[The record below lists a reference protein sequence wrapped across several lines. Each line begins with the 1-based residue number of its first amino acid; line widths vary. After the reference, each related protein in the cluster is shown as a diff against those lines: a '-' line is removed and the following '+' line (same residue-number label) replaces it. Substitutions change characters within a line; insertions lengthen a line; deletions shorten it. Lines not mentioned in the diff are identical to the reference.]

1 MGELP
6 PTRHAPAAIFA
17 CDDGRS
23 YVISDVV
30 AAAHFRGELHEPWHR
45 LLVGIAAEEQAAERE
60 LEPDDEVMQTLSDE
74 FRSDRDLITAEET
87 EQWLEQRGL
96 TLGDFSDFFVRK
108 FWGDELGSKVEPEAI
123 KYDAAPDEQREVMTA
138 ELLLSG
144 EFDRMATEL
153 SWRVAARRAAEGAK
167 ADPKVIA
174 SERKNFLERAGI
186 VENALADWLEGL
198 RRDAAWF
205 EEMLELAVAYRQA
218 RATRVTD
225 ALCRAE
231 LAAAR
236 MQLMRVDLETI
247 ELESRDAASEALLC
261 VRNDGLSLEEV
272 ATEGGYPI
280 RRETILLEDLPVDVH
295 ERILCAAPGEVLDP
309 LPRGDGFQVC
319 RIHEKAEPE
328 VADPEIRRRI
338 EERILKSSFAELCAK
353 HIRWRMPLTTIP

>member
-23 YVISDVV
+23 YAVSDVV
-30 AAAHFRGELHEPWHR
+30 AAAHFRGELDEPWLR
-45 LLVGIAAEEQAAERE
+45 LLVGLAAEEQAAERE
-60 LEPDDEVMQTLSDE
+60 LEPDDDAMQTLSDE

-96 TLGDFSDFFVRK
+96 TLEDFSDFFVRK
-108 FWGDELGSKVEPEAI
+108 YWGDRLGAKIEPEAS
-123 KYDAAPDEQREVMTA
+123 KYDAATDEQRDLMTA
-138 ELLLSG
+138 ELMLSG
-144 EFDRMATEL
+144 EFDRMAAAL
-153 SWRVAARRAAEGAK
+153 SWRVAARRAAEHAE
-167 ADPKVIA
+167 ADPKAIA
-174 SERKNFLERAGI
+174 SEQKDFLARADI
-186 VENALADWLEGL
+186 DENALADWLEGL

-205 EEMLELAVAYRQA
+205 KEMLELAVAYRQA

-236 MQLMRVDLETI
+236 MPLMSVDLETI
-247 ELESRDAASEALLC
+247 ELESRDAANEAILC
-261 VRNDGLSLEEV
+261 VRDDGLSLEEV
-272 ATEGGYPI
+272 AAEGGYPI
-280 RRETILLEDLPVDVH
+280 RRETILLEDLPADVH

-309 LPRGDGFQVC
+309 LPRGDGFQLC
-319 RIHEKAEPE
+319 RIHEKAEPGA
-328 VADPEIRRRI
+328 ADPEVRHRI
-338 EERILKSSFAELCAK
+338 EERILKSSFAELCAN